1 MYLHCTFVM
10 HFALLHGHCNNR
22 NVVFLSAYRLRPEPV
37 QSKVSISKCNQH
49 LYKAHSMLFYSNLA
63 ISNRFFFFFSWCTFQ
78 EITATVGEL
87 QNNGKIFLADCDFI
101 TMVVECLRFSSGGN
115 SLSALYP
122 LSFVDSKHDIDAFC
136 VDDHV
141 VVRN

>member
-37 QSKVSISKCNQH
+37 QSKGSISKCNQH

-63 ISNRFFFFFSWCTFQ
+63 ISTRFFVFCFFFSWCTFQ

-101 TMVVECLRFSSGGN
+101 TMVVECLRFSSGDN

-122 LSFVDSKHDIDAFC
+122 
-136 VDDHV
+136 
-141 VVRN
+141 